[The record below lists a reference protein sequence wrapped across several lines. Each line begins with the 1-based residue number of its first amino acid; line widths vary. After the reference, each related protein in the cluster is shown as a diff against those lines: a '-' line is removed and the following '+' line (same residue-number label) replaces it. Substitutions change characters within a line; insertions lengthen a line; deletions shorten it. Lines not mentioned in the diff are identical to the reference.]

1 MKVYWRKGHGTTAQ
15 LTSKYNKV
23 LFKAPRHRNFTSVA
37 SCVCVCHHT
46 HPISSDVLC
55 DFLSTGPEFLAETWQ
70 WEKALEI
77 LHSGAIWGNGF
88 SKDFLSTGWSFRCRL
103 AQEKGNLRIK
113 KNTRSSKPCS
123 FASAANNC
131 KNAKHANECQLISNN
146 LNQWMLSEL
155 SNTDIHWSGGAKK
168 VQGQD
173 PAVRW
178 LWPPDLQ
185 QGSFTVYTHIYHK
198 YIYILCID
206 QKLLNQRRIISLL
219 FDAFPLSQANPC
231 HAECCWDRSSMHLA
245 RSWWEATLDSDV
257 SSVSANNLTI

>member
-1 MKVYWRKGHGTTAQ
+1 MKDDKGWWRYIEEKGTAQ
-15 LTSKYNKV
+15 
-23 LFKAPRHRNFTSVA
+23 RHNWQVNTIKFFSRHHATEISHLWQA
-37 SCVCVCHHT
+37 VCVCHHT

-198 YIYILCID
+198 YIYIMYWSKVAESEAYHQSPLWCLSTFPG
-206 QKLLNQRRIISLL
+206 KSMPCWGLLG
-219 FDAFPLSQANPC
+219 
-231 HAECCWDRSSMHLA
+231 
-245 RSWWEATLDSDV
+245 
-257 SSVSANNLTI
+257 

>member
-198 YIYILCID
+198 YIYIYYVLI
-206 QKLLNQRRIISLL
+206 KS
-219 FDAFPLSQANPC
+219 
-231 HAECCWDRSSMHLA
+231 CWIRG
-245 RSWWEATLDSDV
+245 V
-257 SSVSANNLTI
+257 SSVSSLMPFHFPRQIHAMLRPVGIDLQCISQEAGGKQPWIRPGALSVPTI